1 MWVERR
7 LKIILEVS
15 SAPRLGGFLILV
27 VAVASC
33 YMVVVRPGQKV
44 PPTDA
49 PVPGIAVARRAL
61 RTSSAAGPSYHFR
74 ACQRQVQRRL
84 SFGPQVRGE
93 LRSFWGPVG
102 ICRRGRVTSHAA
114 ATIRPLAA
122 QVAFARMT
130 ISLAEPVLIGMSR
143 GRASDRIKHG
153 LVGSELVA
161 EATRYRFTLI
171 RGRGLLEIRD

>member
-1 MWVERR
+1 M
-7 LKIILEVS
+7 
-15 SAPRLGGFLILV
+15 
-27 VAVASC
+27 
-33 YMVVVRPGQKV
+33 
-44 PPTDA
+44 
-49 PVPGIAVARRAL
+49 
-61 RTSSAAGPSYHFR
+61 
-74 ACQRQVQRRL
+74 
-84 SFGPQVRGE
+84 
-93 LRSFWGPVG
+93 
-102 ICRRGRVTSHAA
+102 TSHAA